1 MSALNNRTPSPRRT
15 LFAWIG
21 LLIYACIV
29 TFPHQFVQDFV
40 SKLTDRYTNERV
52 WAVSVKAAEL
62 EGALLILFVAIA
74 LFRLRGWV
82 ERGWLATYLLLSVF
96 LLFFSWRM
104 FMINNMEL
112 VHFPQYFPEGIA
124 LVAMTGS
131 AAESLAWIAIL
142 GSLDEGF
149 QYASLA
155 AARQGP
161 FDFNDVYMDIAGGA
175 AGIVLGLAWIGCVR
189 RDDVRGWVKQVFARP
204 GIRVLTGIVAA
215 GMLLLA
221 TGRMVL
227 YEKLSPPGYWF
238 GLSREPNPGS
248 PYFRPWVFGLHHFH
262 EMTPLE
268 GTLAIAGTIALFA
281 LLDRNLICKVRV
293 FPKKAESR

>member
-15 LFAWIG
+15 LFPWIG

-124 LVAMTGS
+124 LIAMTGS
-131 AAESLAWIAIL
+131 AAESLAGSRSSAASTRASSTPPSPPRGRAHSISTTFTWI
-142 GSLDEGF
+142 S
-149 QYASLA
+149 Q
-155 AARQGP
+155 AARPVLFSGSRGSAACAATTC
-161 FDFNDVYMDIAGGA
+161 AGG
-175 AGIVLGLAWIGCVR
+175 
-189 RDDVRGWVKQVFARP
+189 
-204 GIRVLTGIVAA
+204 
-215 GMLLLA
+215 
-221 TGRMVL
+221 
-227 YEKLSPPGYWF
+227 
-238 GLSREPNPGS
+238 
-248 PYFRPWVFGLHHFH
+248 
-262 EMTPLE
+262 
-268 GTLAIAGTIALFA
+268 
-281 LLDRNLICKVRV
+281 
-293 FPKKAESR
+293 